1 MISKKLILLL
11 LGIVLIFSS
20 TGKFV
25 RAAEEE
31 AADTPELDGEDDEEY
46 DDDIGEMD
54 KEEEIKLHKEEFDAM
69 DSNADGKLDLS
80 ELSVAAKDEDI
91 DESEITEFVKELDKD
106 EDNAVSWDEYV
117 DGLFNQ
123 DFEEYADDDEEAE
136 EEEEN

>member
-1 MISKKLILLL
+1 MFSKKLLLFL

-20 TGKFV
+20 TGKFA
-25 RAAEEE
+25 RADEGE
-31 AADTPELDGEDDEEY
+31 ADAREYDEDDYDEEV
-46 DDDIGEMD
+46 GEMD

-69 DSNADGKLDLS
+69 DANADGKLDMS

-106 EDNAVSWDEYV
+106 EDNSVSWDEYV

-123 DFEEYADDDEEAE
+123 DFGDEYGE
-136 EEEEN
+136 EEEEDDEEEK